1 VNAPTS
7 ATDRAA
13 SGDGEGAPWA
23 SSSAGRR
30 VEVLRDLASVE
41 ALRPQWEALHPA
53 PDAMPDAYAAV
64 LRARAGTSA
73 PLVVAL
79 HEGPRLDGLLVC
91 RDEAVEVACRFGT
104 RTVLRA
110 RPRGV
115 VVLAGGA
122 LRRGPDVS
130 WAPLVGALAG
140 LLRDGTAR
148 VVCVR
153 KIGIDSELRRELRS
167 VARGPWRSEADV
179 PELRWRLELPGSFDE
194 LMQRVN
200 RHGRQKLKRYRK
212 VLERDFPGRVV
223 LHRTTEPGDVPAF
236 CARAEKVARESY
248 QRGLGAGF
256 VHDGER
262 EARLSAAAR
271 AGRLRAFDLE
281 VDGVP
286 RAFWI
291 TEKSGDV
298 RYVDSTAFDREFGR
312 FEPGT
317 VVLLDLL
324 DDAIREQVRVVDYGF
339 GDALYK
345 RRFDAAS
352 TLESDVYLF
361 APGLRG
367 LWLGAARG
375 AVASLHR
382 AADAVVT
389 RLGLKD
395 RLRRSMRDKARRQ
408 AALETDGDAGAKGG
422 GEDA

>member
-1 VNAPTS
+1 VSSAP
-7 ATDRAA
+7 
-13 SGDGEGAPWA
+13 
-23 SSSAGRR
+23 AGRR
-30 VEVLRDLASVE
+30 VEVLRELPAIE
-41 ALRPQWEALHPA
+41 ELGKLWEAMQPA
-53 PDAMPDAYAAV
+53 PDAMPDAYLTV
-64 LRARAGTSA
+64 LRARAGSSA
-73 PLVVAL
+73 PIVIAL
-79 HEGPRLDGLLVC
+79 RDGPRLDALLVA
-91 RDEAVEVACRFGT
+91 RAEPVEVACRFGS

-122 LRRGPDVS
+122 LRRAPDVP
-130 WAPLVGALAG
+130 WAPLVAALAG

-153 KIGIDSELRRELRS
+153 KVGVDADLRRELRS

-212 VLERDFPGRVV
+212 VLEREFPGRVV
-223 LHRTTEPGDVPAF
+223 LHRTAEPGDVPAF

-256 VHDGER
+256 VHDTER
-262 EARLSAAAR
+262 EARLAAAAR

-291 TEKSGDV
+291 TERSGDTL
-298 RYVDSTAFDREFGR
+298 YVDSTAFDREFGR

-317 VVLLDLL
+317 VVLLELL
-324 DDAIREQVRVVDYGF
+324 ADAIREQVRVIDYGF

-361 APGLRG
+361 APGVRG
-367 LWLGAARG
+367 LCLGAARG

-382 AADAVVT
+382 MADAVVT

-408 AALETDGDAGAKGG
+408 AAEETDGGDEPKGG